1 MVVEA
6 SGKVKPEIIVLI
18 KFSCIRSSVAERL
31 GSIADV
37 GGVNSLNNFARSW
50 QRAANYM
57 EVAPVRRSFAIQG
70 DAEGD
75 YGPQDAEH
83 GRGHS
88 DSLLR
93 AALGHDYDRRK
104 ASHIAFE
111 DESVFEDDDG
121 ASTIT
126 GGQEQYR
133 SGSERRDSIFQIEPA
148 LASPFG
154 GSYGATYGSLSS
166 RVNESSIRHAGHL
179 FMKQQAG
186 TEEAKESEPLLVKA
200 IDPDGDGK
208 IINVVVGQSTLPQTV
223 FNSTNVLVGIGI
235 LSLPLAVRYCGWL
248 IGIPFFLASSLVT
261 SYTAKLLAKCL
272 DADGSLI
279 TFGDLA
285 YVSFGSKA
293 RVATS
298 LLFVMELMAACVALV
313 ILFADSLDALIP
325 GWGVTEFKI
334 LCGVI
339 IIPLIFTP
347 LRYLSLTSVLGVIS
361 CVWSELCCA

>member
-1 MVVEA
+1 
-6 SGKVKPEIIVLI
+6 
-18 KFSCIRSSVAERL
+18 
-31 GSIADV
+31 
-37 GGVNSLNNFARSW
+37 
-50 QRAANYM
+50 M
-57 EVAPVRRSFAIQG
+57 EVAPVRRSFVIQG
-70 DAEGD
+70 DHEGENI
-75 YGPQDAEH
+75 PRDAEH
-83 GRGHS
+83 RRGPG

-93 AALGHDYDRRK
+93 TALGHDYDRRK
-104 ASHIAFE
+104 ASHVAFE

-121 ASTIT
+121 ASIIT
-126 GGQEQYR
+126 GVQER
-133 SGSERRDSIFQIEPA
+133 DRRGSDRRDSIFQIEPA

-166 RVNESSIRHAGHL
+166 RVNESSIRHAGRL

-186 TEEAKESEPLLVKA
+186 TAEAKEIEPLLVKA
-200 IDPDGDGK
+200 VDPEGDGK
-208 IINVVVGQSTLPQTV
+208 IVNVVVGQSTLPQTI

-235 LSLPLAVRYCGWL
+235 LSLPLAIRYCGWL
-248 IGIPFFLASSLVT
+248 IGILFFFASSLVT

-285 YVSFGSKA
+285 FVSFGPKA
-293 RVATS
+293 RIATS

-339 IIPLIFTP
+339 IIPLVFTP
-347 LRYLSLTSVLGVIS
+347 LRFLSLTSVLGIIS
-361 CVWSELCCA
+361 CVWSG